1 MADILVLIFLVFSI
15 VVNVF
20 LVWYCR
26 NLIKF
31 VKMTTDDV
39 NSLQDSID
47 SYKEHLTR
55 VYGLETFYGDQTLQS
70 LLEHTR
76 DLSGDV
82 EDFIQINTNMLYGEN
97 DG

>member
-1 MADILVLIFLVFSI
+1 MTDIVLVTLLSLSVIINGFLI
-15 VVNVF
+15 
-20 LVWYCR
+20 WYCR

-31 VKMTTDDV
+31 VKMTTNDV
-39 NSLQDSID
+39 NSLQESID

-55 VYGLETFYGDQTLQS
+55 VYGLETFYGDQTLQG
-70 LLEHTR
+70 LLEHTK

-82 EDFIQINTNMLYGEN
+82 DDFIEINTNMLYGEN

>member
-1 MADILVLIFLVFSI
+1 MTDIVLVTLLSLSVIINGFLI
-15 VVNVF
+15 
-20 LVWYCR
+20 WYCR

-31 VKMTTDDV
+31 VKMTTNDV
-39 NSLQDSID
+39 NSLQESID

-55 VYGLETFYGDQTLQS
+55 VYGLETFYGDQTLQG
-70 LLEHTR
+70 LLEHTK

-82 EDFIQINTNMLYGEN
+82 DDFIEINTNMLYGDN

>member
-1 MADILVLIFLVFSI
+1 MTDIVLVTLLSLSVIINGFLI
-15 VVNVF
+15 
-20 LVWYCR
+20 WYCR

-31 VKMTTDDV
+31 VKMTTNDV
-39 NSLQDSID
+39 NSLQESID

-55 VYGLETFYGDQTLQS
+55 VYGLETFYGDQTLQR
-70 LLEHTR
+70 LLEHTK

-82 EDFIQINTNMLYGEN
+82 DDFIEINTNMLYGDN

>member
-1 MADILVLIFLVFSI
+1 MTDIILVSLLVLSLLSNGFLI
-15 VVNVF
+15 
-20 LVWYCR
+20 WYCR

-39 NSLQDSID
+39 NSLQDAID

-55 VYGLETFYGDQTLQS
+55 VYGLETFYGDQTLQG

-82 EDFIQINTNMLYGEN
+82 EDFIQINTSMLYGED